1 MSVVVG
7 QSDLGRP
14 LEGALWMAGAG
25 LSFVGVNGIVR
36 YLGTEL
42 PAAQSAFIRFG
53 FGLLFLLP
61 ALWAMRGM
69 RFPPAVGRMFLGRG
83 ALHVVAVIL
92 WFYAMA
98 RVPVAE
104 MAAIAFL
111 GPVMVLVIGGL
122 MLGEGLGARR
132 ILAVL
137 VAVLGGLIVLRPGM
151 RELSLGH
158 LSQLGATVF
167 FSLSY
172 IIAKR
177 LSREAPASVI
187 VAVLSLTVTLGL
199 LPLALV
205 QWQPVRA
212 EQLAWLACVAG
223 LATLGHYAMARA
235 FRAAPLAVTQ
245 PVTFLQLI
253 WAAMLGA
260 LAFGEPVEVW
270 VLAGGALIILAIS
283 ANTWAEARRE
293 RVALVGAD
301 DL

>member
-1 MSVVVG
+1 MTVV
-7 QSDLGRP
+7 QASDLGRP
-14 LEGALWMAGAG
+14 LEGALWMMGAG

-53 FGLLFLLP
+53 FGLMFLLP

-69 RFPPAVGRMFLGRG
+69 QFRPGVGRMFLGRG

-132 ILAVL
+132 IAAVC
-137 VAVLGGLIVLRPGM
+137 VAIAGGLIVLRPGV

-158 LSQLGATVF
+158 LTQLGATVF
-167 FSLSY
+167 FSMSY

-187 VAVLSLTVTLGL
+187 VGVLSVTVTLGL

-212 EQLAWLACVAG
+212 EQVGWLACVAG

-235 FRAAPLAVTQ
+235 FGAAPLAVTQ

-253 WAAMLGA
+253 WAAALGT
-260 LAFGEPVEVW
+260 LAFGEPVEPW
-270 VLAGGALIILAIS
+270 VLAGGGLIILAIS
-283 ANTWAEARRE
+283 ANTWAEARRD
-293 RVALVGAD
+293 RVAPVAAD

>member
-1 MSVVVG
+1 M
-7 QSDLGRP
+7 GRP

-61 ALWAMRGM
+61 ALWAMRRM
-69 RFPPAVGRMFLGRG
+69 RFAPGVGRMFLGRG

-111 GPVMVLVIGGL
+111 GPVLVLVIGGL

-132 ILAVL
+132 IAAVL
-137 VAVLGGLIVLRPGM
+137 VAVAGGLIVLRPGM
-151 RELSLGH
+151 RELSPGH

-167 FSLSY
+167 FALSY

-187 VAVLSLTVTLGL
+187 VGVLSVTVTLGL
-199 LPLALV
+199 LPLAV
-205 QWQPVRA
+205 AQWQPVRL
-212 EQLAWLACVAG
+212 EQVGWLACVAG

-253 WAAMLGA
+253 WAAALGA
-260 LAFGEPVEVW
+260 LAFGEPVEPW
-270 VLAGGALIILAIS
+270 VMAGGGLIILAIS
-283 ANTWAEARRE
+283 ANTWAEARRD
-293 RVALVGAD
+293 RVGPAVVD

>member
-1 MSVVVG
+1 MTVV
-7 QSDLGRP
+7 QASDLGRP
-14 LEGALWMAGAG
+14 LEGALWMMGAG

-53 FGLLFLLP
+53 FGLMFLLP

-69 RFPPAVGRMFLGRG
+69 QFRPGVGRMFLGRG

-132 ILAVL
+132 IAAVC
-137 VAVLGGLIVLRPGM
+137 VAIAGGLIVLRPGV

-167 FSLSY
+167 FSMSY

-187 VAVLSLTVTLGL
+187 VGVLSVTVTLGL

-212 EQLAWLACVAG
+212 EQVGWLACVAG

-235 FRAAPLAVTQ
+235 FGAAPLAVTQ

-253 WAAMLGA
+253 WAALLGT
-260 LAFGEPVEVW
+260 LAFGEPVEPW
-270 VLAGGALIILAIS
+270 VLAGGGLIILAIS
-283 ANTWAEARRE
+283 ANTWAEARRD
-293 RVALVGAD
+293 RVAPVAAD

>member
-1 MSVVVG
+1 MSAG
-7 QSDLGRP
+7 QASDLGRP

-61 ALWAMRGM
+61 ALWAMRRM
-69 RFPPAVGRMFLGRG
+69 RFAPGVGRMFLGRG

-111 GPVMVLVIGGL
+111 GPVLVLVIGGL

-132 ILAVL
+132 IAAVL
-137 VAVLGGLIVLRPGM
+137 VAVAGGLIVLRPGM
-151 RELSLGH
+151 RELSPGH

-167 FSLSY
+167 FALSY

-187 VAVLSLTVTLGL
+187 VGVLSVTVTLGL
-199 LPLALV
+199 LPLAV
-205 QWQPVRA
+205 AQWQPVRL
-212 EQLAWLACVAG
+212 EQVGWLACVAG

-253 WAAMLGA
+253 WAAALGA
-260 LAFGEPVEVW
+260 LAFGEPVEPW
-270 VLAGGALIILAIS
+270 VMAGGGLIILAIS
-283 ANTWAEARRE
+283 ANTWAEARRD
-293 RVALVGAD
+293 RVGPAVVD

>member
-1 MSVVVG
+1 MGVV
-7 QSDLGRP
+7 QASDLGRP
-14 LEGALWMAGAG
+14 LEGALWMMGAG

-61 ALWAMRGM
+61 ALWAMRGKH
-69 RFPPAVGRMFLGRG
+69 FAPGVGRMFLGRG

-111 GPVMVLVIGGL
+111 GPVIVLVIGGL
-122 MLGEGLGARR
+122 LLGEGLGARR
-132 ILAVL
+132 IAAVL
-137 VAVLGGLIVLRPGM
+137 VAVLGGLIVLRPGL

-167 FSLSY
+167 FSMSY

-187 VAVLSLTVTLGL
+187 VGVLSVTVTLGL
-199 LPLALV
+199 LPLALA
-205 QWQPVRA
+205 QWQPVRL
-212 EQLAWLACVAG
+212 EQLGWLACVAG

-270 VLAGGALIILAIS
+270 VMAGGGLIILAIS
-283 ANTWAEARRE
+283 ANTWAEARRD
-293 RVALVGAD
+293 RMAPVAAN

>member
-1 MSVVVG
+1 
-7 QSDLGRP
+7 
-14 LEGALWMAGAG
+14 MAGAG

-53 FGLLFLLP
+53 FGLMFLLP

-69 RFPPAVGRMFLGRG
+69 RFSPGVGRMFLVRG
-83 ALHVVAVIL
+83 GLHVVAVIL

-104 MAAIAFL
+104 MAAIGFL

-132 ILAVL
+132 VAAVL
-137 VAVLGGLIVLRPGM
+137 VAVAGGLIVLRPGV

-167 FSLSY
+167 FSMSY

-187 VAVLSLTVTLGL
+187 VAVLSVTVTLGL
-199 LPLALV
+199 APLALV
-205 QWQPVRA
+205 QWEPVRV
-212 EQLAWLACVAG
+212 EQVGWLACVAG

-245 PVTFLQLI
+245 PVTFLQLL

-270 VLAGGALIILAIS
+270 VMAGGGLIILAIS
-283 ANTWAEARRE
+283 VNTWAEARRD
-293 RVALVGAD
+293 RVGPVVVD